1 MGIHADPDRQ
11 HCFSTDPTL
20 NINGKKEPAVKKFCD
35 RDGSETPLL
44 NIFAIARIIPVC
56 NMSAQPTCD
65 CGCIVIIP
73 SVIMAGRALKTF
85 HNINASTKYLPLVTG
100 YL

>member
-1 MGIHADPDRQ
+1 M
-11 HCFSTDPTL
+11 
-20 NINGKKEPAVKKFCD
+20 VKKFCD
-35 RDGSETPLL
+35 PDGSKTPLL

-85 HNINASTKYLPLVTG
+85 HTINIFHMRLNTSNISDAISDLAL
-100 YL
+100 